1 MNDIRSSVY
10 AQKVELLL
18 RLIPIVMEEG
28 VFAIHGGTAINLFLK
43 DLPRYSVDIDL
54 TYIPLADRQTSL
66 NDINLHLKTIADKA
80 KKAFKGMHVVPNFST
95 CKLLCEYRGKQVKIE
110 VNQTKRG
117 IVGGAV
123 QSLPLSEKAQEEFSL
138 FCEANVV
145 PLTQLYGG
153 KIAAA
158 LSRQHPRDL
167 FDVKY
172 MDIPLN
178 DCREGLIFCL
188 LGSDRPIH
196 ESFAPSLIDQHD
208 AMENQFSGMTDIP
221 FTYEEFEETRA
232 KLVNDASS
240 GTASAGPDHAAIVAL
255 REPVEKVIASHA
267 FMAAVPSL
275 DIVLTP
281 NGFRNRVEHEC
292 GSCLQEENR
301 TVAGLARSGA
311 RLQPGTAAASVGQP

>member
-1 MNDIRSSVY
+1 MNDIRSNVY

-18 RLIPIVMEEG
+18 RLIPIVMEED

-66 NDINLHLKTIADKA
+66 DDINMHLKAIAEKA
-80 KKAFKGMHVVPNFST
+80 KKAFKGMHIVPNFNT

-123 QSLPLSEKAQEEFSL
+123 QTIPLSEKAQEEFSL
-138 FCEANVV
+138 FCEA
-145 PLTQLYGG
+145 LLYGG

-172 MDIPLN
+172 MDIPLSE
-178 DCREGLIFCL
+178 CREGLIFCL

-196 ESFAPSLIDQHD
+196 ESFAPRLIDQRE
-208 AMENQFSGMTDIP
+208 AMENQFAGMTDIP

-232 KLVNDASS
+232 KLINDVKSLMTEADKKFLISFES
-240 GTASAGPDHAAIVAL
+240 GQPEWDGY
-255 REPVEKVIASHA
+255 EFEYFKEY
-267 FMAAVPSL
+267 PSVQWKL
-275 DIVLTP
+275 LNLKKLAKQNP
-281 NGFRNRVEHEC
+281 QK
-292 GSCLQEENR
+292 LQEEAEKLIFVLN
-301 TVAGLARSGA
+301 
-311 RLQPGTAAASVGQP
+311 

>member
-18 RLIPIVMEEG
+18 RLIPIVMEEH

-66 NDINLHLKTIADKA
+66 DDINMHLNVIAEKA
-80 KKAFKGMHVVPNFST
+80 KKAFKGMHIVPNFST

-117 IVGGAV
+117 IIGGDV
-123 QSLPLSEKAQEEFSL
+123 QKAQEEFSL
-138 FCEANVV
+138 FCEASVV

-158 LSRQHPRDL
+158 LSRQHPQDL

-172 MDIPLN
+172 MDIPLSE
-178 DCREGLIFCL
+178 CREGLIFCL
-188 LGSDRPIH
+188 LGSDRPIY
-196 ESFAPSLIDQHD
+196 ESFAPRLIDQRE
-208 AMENQFSGMTDIP
+208 AMDNQFSGMTDIP
-221 FTYEEFEETRA
+221 FTYEEFEETRTKLINDVKSLMSEADKKFLISFESGQPEWDGYEFEYFKEYPSVQWKLLNLKKLA
-232 KLVNDASS
+232 KQN
-240 GTASAGPDHAAIVAL
+240 PQKL
-255 REPVEKVIASHA
+255 REEAEKLSNV
-267 FMAAVPSL
+267 FL
-275 DIVLTP
+275 
-281 NGFRNRVEHEC
+281 
-292 GSCLQEENR
+292 
-301 TVAGLARSGA
+301 
-311 RLQPGTAAASVGQP
+311 